1 MTAAGPGGAPSQPAV
16 GTPATPA
23 AGAQPGPV
31 TTPPEPGP
39 SAYAHVA
46 ATSPVEAAAWSTGRV
61 LATNLRAVTG
71 RAYPRVRGSLREK
84 SWVFFEIA
92 LPFLSVCAFVLVYR
106 ALGAPED
113 YIGFAVL
120 GGAMT
125 AFWLNVVWAM
135 AAQLYWDRG
144 EGNLEIYFTAPISLM
159 SILVG
164 MAVGGLYMSGTRA
177 VVIVAIGSVL
187 FGVRYDIQQ
196 WLLLGTV
203 FLLTLVALYGLG
215 MLMASLFLF
224 WGREAWHLAN
234 LFSEPVY
241 FLGGMY
247 APLKVLGPL
256 AFLVIGLLPLAV
268 GIDAIRQLTFTQVPD
283 IGVLPPEVEALILV
297 AMAVA
302 FLALARVALRY
313 FERRARAE
321 GRLVARWQ

>member
-1 MTAAGPGGAPSQPAV
+1 MRSPSPYAHD
-16 GTPATPA
+16 PA
-23 AGAQPGPV
+23 ADPGA
-31 TTPPEPGP
+31 E
-39 SAYAHVA
+39 
-46 ATSPVEAAAWSTGRV
+46 AAWSRRRE

-92 LPFLSVCAFVLVYR
+92 LPFLSTCAFVLVYR
-106 ALGAPED
+106 ALQAPEA

-120 GGAMT
+120 GGAMI

-144 EGNLEIYFTAPISLM
+144 EGNLEIYFTAPINLM

-177 VVIVAIGSVL
+177 LVIIVVGSVL
-187 FGVRYDIQQ
+187 FDVQYAIDQ
-196 WLLLGTV
+196 WLLLGLV

-234 LFSEPVY
+234 LFTEPVY
-241 FLGGMY
+241 FLGGLY
-247 APLKVLGPL
+247 APVKVLGAL
-256 AFLVIGLLPLAV
+256 AFLSIALLPLAV
-268 GIDAIRQLTFTQVPD
+268 GLDAIRQLTFTQVPD
-283 IGVLPPEVEALILV
+283 IGVLPPETEALILV
-297 AMAVA
+297 VMAVV
-302 FLALARVALRY
+302 FLLLARVALGY
-313 FERRARAE
+313 FERKARAE
-321 GRLVARWQ
+321 GRLMARWQ

>member
-1 MTAAGPGGAPSQPAV
+1 MSAYTHGNATGPGD
-16 GTPATPA
+16 
-23 AGAQPGPV
+23 
-31 TTPPEPGP
+31 
-39 SAYAHVA
+39 
-46 ATSPVEAAAWSTGRV
+46 AAAWSRSRV

-92 LPFLSVCAFVLVYR
+92 LPFLSTCAFVLVYR
-106 ALGAPED
+106 AVGAPET
-113 YIGFAVL
+113 YIGFAVI

-125 AFWLNVVWAM
+125 AFWLNVVWGM

-177 VVIVAIGSVL
+177 IVIVAAGSII
-187 FGVRYDIQQ
+187 FGVQYEIQQ
-196 WLLLGTV
+196 WLLLGLV

-234 LFSEPVY
+234 LFAEPVY

-247 APLKVLGPL
+247 APVKVLGPL
-256 AFLVIGLLPLAV
+256 AAVMIGLLPLAV
-268 GIDAIRQLTFTQVPD
+268 GLDAIRQLTFSQVPD
-283 IGVLPPEVEALILV
+283 IGVLPPEIEALILV
-297 AMAVA
+297 AMAVV
-302 FLALARVALRY
+302 FPLLARVALRY

>member
-1 MTAAGPGGAPSQPAV
+1 M
-16 GTPATPA
+16 
-23 AGAQPGPV
+23 
-31 TTPPEPGP
+31 
-39 SAYAHVA
+39 SAYAHGVPP
-46 ATSPVEAAAWSTGRV
+46 SPGEAASWSRRRV

-71 RAYPRVRGSLREK
+71 RAYPRVRGSMREK

-92 LPFLSVCAFVLVYR
+92 LPFLSTCAFVLVYR
-106 ALGAPED
+106 AVGAPET

-125 AFWLNVVWAM
+125 AFWLNVVWMM

-164 MAVGGLYMSGTRA
+164 MAIGGLYMSGTRA
-177 VVIVAIGSVL
+177 IVIVALGSVL
-187 FGVRYDIQQ
+187 FGVQYDIQQ
-196 WLLLGTV
+196 WLLLGVV

-247 APLKVLGPL
+247 APVKVLGPL
-256 AFLVIGLLPLAV
+256 AGLVVGLLPLAV
-268 GIDAIRQLTFTQVPD
+268 GLDAIRQLTFSQVPD
-283 IGVLPPEVEALILV
+283 IGVLPPATEALILV
-297 AMAVA
+297 VMAVV
-302 FLALARVALRY
+302 FPLLARFALRY